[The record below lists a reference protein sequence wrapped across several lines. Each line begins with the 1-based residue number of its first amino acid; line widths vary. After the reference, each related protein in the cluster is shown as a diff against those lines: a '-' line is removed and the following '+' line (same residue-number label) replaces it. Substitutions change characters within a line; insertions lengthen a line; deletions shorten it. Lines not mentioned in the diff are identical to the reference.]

1 MKPIRSLAT
10 WLCLLV
16 PLSLVAQE
24 KAAPAGKRPNVLFIV
39 CDDLNTHVSTS
50 GYSHIRT
57 PSLDKLAAAGTRFL
71 RAYCQYPVC
80 GPSRSSFL
88 SGLYPESTRVLDNKS
103 DIRQERPGIIPL
115 PEQFRKNGYWTAGV
129 GKVFHNM
136 KNDPGES
143 CWYEYE
149 RFENERNPVLEKA
162 KKEFE
167 AENGSIEKASNRR
180 AWRLKQKEA
189 RRGAS
194 GQKIPGYGP
203 TDMSDEEHKDGRN
216 VRRVVSWLDKKSHGD
231 KPFFIACGIQ
241 KPHVPF
247 WAPQKYFDMYPQEKL
262 VIPPA
267 LVGDWKDIPPLAMVK
282 RFKAFG
288 FELDKENDALRR
300 AYTQAYHACVSFIDA
315 QIGLLLDGL
324 KRNGHWEDT
333 IIIFISDHGYHLGE
347 HYLWGK
353 VSLFEECARVP
364 MIVRVPGKTRPGTS
378 ANGLT
383 ELVDLYPTL
392 CELCGIKAPAHLQG
406 QSFSGLVDKPSGE
419 GKETAYTVVSR
430 GKTLGRSI
438 RTTRWRYAEWGS
450 SSAAELYDLEK
461 DPAEHTNLIGKSEFN
476 GQLEK
481 MRGLLKRARKRG
493 S

>member
-194 GQKIPGYGP
+194 GQKVPGYGP